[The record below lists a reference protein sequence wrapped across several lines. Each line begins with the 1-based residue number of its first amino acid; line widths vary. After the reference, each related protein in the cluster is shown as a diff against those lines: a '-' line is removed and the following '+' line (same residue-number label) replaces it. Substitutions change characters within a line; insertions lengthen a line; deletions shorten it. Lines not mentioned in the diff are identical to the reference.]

1 MSTTE
6 PRTTLATV
14 AASAGVSV
22 ATVSKVL
29 NGRRDVAPATRAR
42 VQEMLRTHDYGGRL
56 KMIERHPTI
65 ELTFRGTIGCYSS
78 EIVQGVAAAAA
89 ELGVAVTIGVKSVDQ
104 RPSASIEAA
113 TWARNL
119 AVNGRRAVIAVTDE
133 LGHDEIAALARDAT
147 AARRDRPDERPLARH
162 HQRGVDQLPRRS
174 GRRPAPRRAR
184 TPTHRLPG
192 WPRVSGVQPGAP
204 GGLSLRARGGRR
216 SACPRS
222 TCTAPRTS
230 TTRTGSR
237 GLPGSCRSLQRPT
250 AIFAASD
257 ELARGVIE
265 AARAVGL
272 SVPDD
277 LSIVGFDDTEIAR
290 IASPPLTTVRQPLQ
304 EMGAVALRTVLRLVA
319 GEKIESNHV
328 ELATDARRSR
338 LDRGRAVNDRRARCP
353 RDTSATVNHNGSS
366 GTYPP
371 VRR

>member
-14 AASAGVSV
+14 AATAGVSV

-42 VQEMLRTHDYGGRL
+42 VQEILRTHDYGGRL
-56 KMIERHPTI
+56 KTFERHPTI
-65 ELTFRGTIGCYSS
+65 ELTFRGKIGCYSS
-78 EIVQGVAAAAA
+78 EIIQGVATAAA

-104 RPSASIEAA
+104 RPSATLEAA

-133 LGHDEIAALARDAT
+133 LAEHEIAALARVRLPLVVIDPMNVPSRDVVSVGST
-147 AARRDRPDERPLARH
+147 NFRGGQVAARHLVDLGHRRIAYLGGRASAECSQARLGGFRSALETAGVALPDEYVHSTPDFHYEDGIRAAPL
-162 HQRGVDQLPRRS
+162 L
-174 GRRPAPRRAR
+174 
-184 TPTHRLPG
+184 
-192 WPRVSGVQPGAP
+192 
-204 GGLSLRARGGRR
+204 LSLR
-216 SACPRS
+216 
-222 TCTAPRTS
+222 
-230 TTRTGSR
+230 
-237 GLPGSCRSLQRPT
+237 QRPT

-265 AARAVGL
+265 AARSVGL
-272 SVPDD
+272 SVPGD

-319 GEKIESNHV
+319 GEKIDANHV
-328 ELATDARRSR
+328 ELATE
-338 LDRGRAVNDRRARCP
+338 LV
-353 RDTSATVNHNGSS
+353 
-366 GTYPP
+366 
-371 VRR
+371 VRESTAAAPG

>member
-42 VQEMLRTHDYGGRL
+42 VQEMLRAHDYGGRL
-56 KMIERHPTI
+56 KTIERHPTI
-65 ELTFRGTIGCYSS
+65 ELTLRGKIGSYSA
-78 EIVQGVAAAAA
+78 EVIQGVAVAAAH
-89 ELGVAVTIGVKSVDQ
+89 LGVAVTVGVKSVDQ
-104 RPSASIEAA
+104 RPSARIESA

-133 LGHDEIAALARDAT
+133 LGYDEIQALGRLRLPLVVIDPMNVPSPDIVSVGSTNFRGGQAAARHLVDLGHRRIAYLGGRAAAECSLAR
-147 AARRDRPDERPLARH
+147 LAGFRSTLEGAGVGLPEEYVH
-162 HQRGVDQLPRRS
+162 STEDFLYENGLRG
-174 GRRPAPRRAR
+174 APR
-184 TPTHRLPG
+184 L
-192 WPRVSGVQPGAP
+192 
-204 GGLSLRARGGRR
+204 LSL
-216 SACPRS
+216 PE
-222 TCTAPRTS
+222 
-230 TTRTGSR
+230 
-237 GLPGSCRSLQRPT
+237 RPT

-257 ELARGVIE
+257 ELACGAIE
-265 AARAVGL
+265 AARSVGL

-319 GEKIESNHV
+319 GEKIDSNHV
-328 ELATDARRSR
+328 ELATELVVRSST
-338 LDRGRAVNDRRARCP
+338 AAAP
-353 RDTSATVNHNGSS
+353 
-366 GTYPP
+366 
-371 VRR
+371 